1 MPSSS
6 TPQHYAPADAKDWLL
21 APGSRFFSRQTN
33 PETGRTAL
41 CLGELEE
48 GSEAVRLRRSVYQ
61 RIIASYK
68 PLHPLDGAEY
78 RDLQEKF
85 GDAVPSLDWKAF
97 YAVVDNWPWFFPL
110 EACSAFASKTS
121 LTPLDAFIDLVLFA
135 TSCPSSK
142 TQHQPQEDARHD
154 LRTFL
159 TQEFPVALSLW
170 QRSLDRY
177 SAQRRT
183 KAASKIEPWTST
195 NLRQLREEVIA
206 QAAGTRQYVVAG
218 TRINS
223 YEATL
228 VEWLVHEHKAVFKPV
243 ERPQRNKLVK
253 RVTRTASDPRSSI
266 STSRTSLSSTPR
278 DPLSSVTSLEQ
289 PEAPGGSSGKRDR
302 LRNAVRVFKR

>member
-1 MPSSS
+1 
-6 TPQHYAPADAKDWLL
+6 
-21 APGSRFFSRQTN
+21 
-33 PETGRTAL
+33 
-41 CLGELEE
+41 
-48 GSEAVRLRRSVYQ
+48 
-61 RIIASYK
+61 
-68 PLHPLDGAEY
+68 
-78 RDLQEKF
+78 
-85 GDAVPSLDWKAF
+85 
-97 YAVVDNWPWFFPL
+97 
-110 EACSAFASKTS
+110 

-135 TSCPSSK
+135 TSSPSSK
-142 TQHQPQEDARHD
+142 SQHRPQGDAQ
-154 LRTFL
+154 LRSFF

-177 SAQRRT
+177 SAQRRA
-183 KAASKIEPWTST
+183 KAASKIEAWTST

-206 QAAGTRQYVVAG
+206 QAAGTRQYVVPG

-243 ERPQRNKLVK
+243 ERPQRCAASFAALDLVAHICSFCRNKLVK

-289 PEAPGGSSGKRDR
+289 QPEGAGDSSGKRDR